1 MANSDDPVLNER
13 LAAVE
18 QALAALNASERL
30 ARLEAAVQ
38 SLPPREQLDRM
49 EAQLGALT
57 QALSQGVAAPA
68 PPVPPSV
75 SLSKDAAGEAH
86 PAAAP
91 GSTNAPVQPPA
102 QAGTPPVGV
111 IKTNGAPAPDGNAA
125 LSPSGPTPVPPPGG
139 WPGAAPGAAP
149 AKFANDVSAETW
161 VTRIGIGLLLFGVA
175 FLFKYSVDQ
184 GWLNDTTKTLLGLAL
199 GSGLLAF
206 GWRKRTERVVFS
218 RLLMGGGL
226 GTLHLSVY
234 AAHHYFHMLGVGT
247 AFASAT
253 LVNLLA
259 IGLGWWGRS
268 AALTLMGLA
277 GAYGAPFALTVEPT
291 STNAMAWYLAGV
303 TAAAAPSIWIR
314 GHRWVLV
321 GAALGGGLGAITIW
335 LIHGYDTR
343 IPDSERFSLQFLL
356 FTLILVAGFLPSLR
370 LSRGPLPGLDV
381 DDARQPETTL
391 KQELE
396 AVRSDAVWSAMAVPA
411 LALALM
417 LHVAGLPI
425 NGTQP
430 GLFFLVPALV
440 FAACTEL
447 LRDREGKANS
457 GFGSGAGVLIIV
469 AALVLADDGLRSAFL
484 LTAAALIHAGAR
496 RWKLDGLVSIG
507 HLTCVM
513 VLAVGMWS
521 IDESWLDRNAA
532 RDHILVADIW
542 ALLMA
547 ATIAFVQRDRAMQG
561 VYGVPAH
568 LGLLWLT
575 HVHVSPMPGGN
586 ALTSVLW
593 AVIATIALV
602 LGLRLKVGA
611 ARAMGLTTLGLL
623 VVKLLLFDLAD
634 LAAVWRVLLFMGLG
648 AALVGLG
655 YLLPALENMGRKE
668 GDAP

>member
-1 MANSDDPVLNER
+1 MSTSDDPVLNER

-18 QALAALNASERL
+18 QALATLNASERL

-49 EAQLGALT
+49 EAQLAALT

-68 PPVPPSV
+68 PGVTPAI
-75 SLSKDAAGEAH
+75 SLHKAAAVQAH
-86 PAAAP
+86 PAEAP
-91 GSTNAPVQPPA
+91 GSTNAPDQPPT
-102 QAGTPPVGV
+102 QAMTPPVGV
-111 IKTNGAPAPDGNAA
+111 ITAHGAPAPDATAA
-125 LSPSGPTPVPPPGG
+125 LPTSAAIPVPPSGG
-139 WPGAAPGAAP
+139 QPTAAP

-161 VTRIGIGLLLFGVA
+161 VTRIGVGLLLFGVA

-218 RLLMGGGL
+218 RLLIGGGL
-226 GTLHLSVY
+226 GTLHLTVY
-234 AAHHYFHMLGVGT
+234 AAHHYFHMLGAGT

-259 IGLGWWGRS
+259 MGLGWWGRS

-277 GAYGAPFALTVEPT
+277 GAYGAPFALTLEPA

-303 TAAAAPSIWIR
+303 TAASAPSIWLR

-321 GAALGGGLGAITIW
+321 GAALGGGLGALTIW
-335 LIHGYDTR
+335 LIHGYDTW
-343 IPDSERFSLQFLL
+343 IPASERLSLQFLS
-356 FTLILVAGFLPSLR
+356 FTLILTTGFLPSLR
-370 LSRGPLPGLDV
+370 LSRGPLPSRDV
-381 DDARQPETTL
+381 DDARQPESTL

-396 AVRSDAVWSAMAVPA
+396 AVRSDAVWSAMTVPVVA
-411 LALALM
+411 LILM
-417 LHVAGLPI
+417 LHVAELPLHGTPSGLC
-425 NGTQP
+425 
-430 GLFFLVPALV
+430 LLVAALA

-447 LRDREGKANS
+447 VRDREGKANA
-457 GFGSGAGVLIIV
+457 GFGGGAGVLMIA
-469 AALVLADDGLRSAFL
+469 AALVLAQDAVRSAFL
-484 LTAAALIHAGAR
+484 LTAAAMIHAGAR
-496 RWKLDGLVSIG
+496 RWTLDGLQSLG
-507 HLTCVM
+507 HITCVM
-513 VLAVGMWS
+513 VLAVSIWS
-521 IDESWLDRNAA
+521 IDESWLDRDAA
-532 RDHILVADIW
+532 RDHVLFADVW

-547 ATIAFVQRDRAMQG
+547 ATIALVQRDRAMQG

-575 HVHVSPMPGGN
+575 HVHVSPMPAGN

-593 AVIATIALV
+593 AIIATVALV
-602 LGLRLKVGA
+602 VGLRLKVRV
-611 ARAMGLTTLGLL
+611 ARGLGLATLGLL
-623 VVKLLLFDLAD
+623 VAKLLLFDLAG
-634 LAAVWRVLLFMGLG
+634 LASVWRVLLFMGLG

-655 YLLPALENMGRKE
+655 YLLPTLEKTGRNDE
-668 GDAP
+668 EAR